1 MECRSGLLDGV
12 HSGTILLR
20 LNCRLSIGGLGMLWW
35 RLCWFSCLGSLILA
49 VPVSSALAAPAPVP
63 FMPDVDTWVVTSA
76 GSHRAYQIWV
86 ARPDGYTRQ
95 HAPYPVLYVGDA
107 NAEFGIAVETAYLLS
122 LAQQIPPVVV
132 VGIGYPKPGHG
143 FSASWVGRS
152 LDFTPPIDKAQA
164 DRVLK
169 DLMNDSKAYRYETPT
184 AVGGALEFLG
194 FIREELIPSI
204 QTRYNVSAS
213 DRAWAGNSYGGL
225 FGLYALLNGDDPFKR
240 FLIISPSIGFA
251 DHVIN
256 RFEAD
261 FASTHENLAARV
273 FLSTGDSGDIP
284 VADIQSFA
292 AQLRSHEYSGLSLD
306 VHIFEGEN
314 HTSGPPAAFSLGL
327 RSIYSNVS
335 KSGSNPIPDAR
346 HRQLR
351 VTSPPSESK
360 RKL

>member
-1 MECRSGLLDGV
+1 MS
-12 HSGTILLR
+12 
-20 LNCRLSIGGLGMLWW
+20 WW
-35 RLCWFSCLGSLILA
+35 RSHWHGCLGSLELA
-49 VPVSSALAAPAPVP
+49 VAVSSAMAAPTPVP
-63 FMPDVDTWVVTSA
+63 FMPDVDTWTVASA
-76 GSHRAYQIWV
+76 ASHRTYQIWV
-86 ARPDGYTRQ
+86 ARPEGYSKQ
-95 HAPYPVLYVGDA
+95 HVPYPVLYVGDA

-122 LAQQIPPVVV
+122 LAKQIPPVVV

-152 LDFTPPIDKAQA
+152 MDFTPPIEKAQA

-169 DLMNDSKAYRYETPT
+169 DLMDKSKAYGYETPT
-184 AVGGALEFLG
+184 AVGGAQEFLT
-194 FIREELIPSI
+194 FIRQELIPSI

-225 FGLYALLNGDDPFKR
+225 FGLYALLNGDDPFQR
-240 FLIISPSIGFA
+240 FLISSPWIGFA

-261 FASTHENLAARV
+261 FASTHKNLPARV

-284 VADIQSFA
+284 VADIQSLA

-327 RSIYSNVS
+327 RSIYSNVRE
-335 KSGSNPIPDAR
+335 SGSNYFPA
-346 HRQLR
+346 Q
-351 VTSPPSESK
+351 K
-360 RKL
+360 